1 MKGYV
6 MNSTNI
12 YRHAMKRAIAPGGKV
27 PLDELYEQYGKKHGI
42 PEGEQFVEW
51 LKNVKLT
58 DRSIWNIVYKDE
70 PNNIT
75 DATVDETSAQKD
87 DDDTLEEN
95 TKKIKPVP
103 IKEQVSPILAKD
115 MDVSDVVGLSVRKAR
130 EKLDKINDLNLL
142 KYALQEARQV
152 AGKDTLCILLRK
164 RIEELESWR

>member
-27 PLDELYEQYGKKHGI
+27 SLDELYEQYGKKHNI
-42 PEGEQFVEW
+42 PEGVQFVEW
-51 LKNVKLT
+51 LKNVKLA
-58 DRSIWNIVYKDE
+58 DRSIWKIIYKEDSSE
-70 PNNIT
+70 VEDNTVNEI
-75 DATVDETSAQKD
+75 ATQKD
-87 DDDTLEEN
+87 DDILEEN

-103 IKEQVSPILAKD
+103 VKEQVSPILAKE

-130 EKLDKINDLNLL
+130 EKLEKINDLNLL
-142 KYALQEARQV
+142 KYALQEARQI